1 MDEER
6 KNGAPPEEEE
16 EGSVTGSD
24 GAAVR
29 SDSDSDSDSASDSA
43 SDSDSD
49 SDSGSA
55 PASDEVDPL
64 DVAPETADRAEP
76 TEDTPMVRTVNL
88 RKEYA
93 GVTALKGIDLRV
105 EKGDLFGFIGPNG
118 AGKTTTIK
126 ILTTLLEPTSGDAYV
141 GGYSVWDRKDE
152 IRGIIG
158 YMPDSFGVYRDMK
171 VTEYLHFFA
180 AAYGVPASERDGLV
194 RGLLD
199 LTDLT
204 YKKDALIDTLSR
216 GMQQRLGLART
227 LVHDPEVL
235 ILDEPAS
242 GLDPRARIEIREI
255 LLELKRMGKTI
266 LLSSHILSELAEICN
281 KIAIIERGSMVA
293 QGTIDEIM
301 AQVEDRS
308 LVMLGVDKPMQAVTL
323 LKDHEQVEGVEYLE
337 TENLVRVDLWGSEP
351 DVSWL
356 PEMMVEHGLKVD
368 YLNRE
373 QLTLEEV
380 FMKLT
385 KGLVQ

>member
-1 MDEER
+1 MSEREGATPSEEQATP
-6 KNGAPPEEEE
+6 GAT
-16 EGSVTGSD
+16 EGSEGVEVRRSVDEAPDD
-24 GAAVR
+24 GA
-29 SDSDSDSDSASDSA
+29 
-43 SDSDSD
+43 
-49 SDSGSA
+49 
-55 PASDEVDPL
+55 
-64 DVAPETADRAEP
+64 
-76 TEDTPMVRTVNL
+76 MIRTVNL
-88 RKEYA
+88 RKDYA
-93 GVTALKGIDLRV
+93 GVKALKGIDLVV
-105 EKGDLFGFIGPNG
+105 EEGDLFGFIGPNG

-126 ILTTLLEPTSGDAYV
+126 ILTTLLEPTAGDAYV

-171 VTEYLHFFA
+171 VNEYLMFFA
-180 AAYGVPASERDGLV
+180 AAYGVPSSEREGLV
-194 RGLLD
+194 SGLLE

-204 YKKDALIDTLSR
+204 YKRDALIDTLSR

-227 LVHDPEVL
+227 LVHDPMVL

-281 KIAIIERGSMVA
+281 KIAIIERGEMVA
-293 QGTIDEIM
+293 QGTIAEIM
-301 AQVEDRS
+301 ARVEDRS
-308 LVMLGVDKPMQAVTL
+308 LVMLGVDRPRQAVSL
-323 LKDHEQVEGVEYLE
+323 LRGHPEVEQVEIIEE
-337 TENLVRVDLWGSEP
+337 QNLVRVDLLGAEP
-351 DVSWL
+351 DVSWIPAL
-356 PEMMVEHGLKVD
+356 MIEQGLRVD
-368 YLNRE
+368 YVNRE

>member
-1 MDEER
+1 MSEE
-6 KNGAPPEEEE
+6 NEVESSEVAAEESSAEE
-16 EGSVTGSD
+16 S
-24 GAAVR
+24 
-29 SDSDSDSDSASDSA
+29 
-43 SDSDSD
+43 
-49 SDSGSA
+49 
-55 PASDEVDPL
+55 
-64 DVAPETADRAEP
+64 VAPE
-76 TEDTPMVRTVNL
+76 PMIRTVNL
-88 RKEYA
+88 RKEYS
-93 GVTALKGIDLRV
+93 GVIALKGIDLTV

-141 GGYSVWDRKDE
+141 SGHSVWDRKDE

-171 VTEYLHFFA
+171 VSEYLQFFA
-180 AAYGVPASERDGLV
+180 AAYGVPGKDRDGLV
-194 RGLLD
+194 DGLLE

-204 YKKDALIDTLSR
+204 YKRDALIDTLSR

-227 LVHDPEVL
+227 LVHDPAVL

-242 GLDPRARIEIREI
+242 GLDPRARVEIREI

-281 KIAIIERGSMVA
+281 KIAIIERGEMVA

-301 AQVEDRS
+301 AMVEDRS
-308 LVMLGVDKPMQAVTL
+308 LVMLGVDHPRQAVTL
-323 LKDHEQVEGVEYLE
+323 LRDHHQVEGVEFIE
-337 TENLVRVDLWGSEP
+337 PENLVRVDLYGSEP
-351 DVSWL
+351 DVAWL
-356 PEMMVEHGLKVD
+356 PELMIQHGLKVD
-368 YLNRE
+368 YINRE

-385 KGLVQ
+385 KGLVA

>member
-29 SDSDSDSDSASDSA
+29 SDSDSDSASDSA

>member
-1 MDEER
+1 MGDELREDR
-6 KNGAPPEEEE
+6 PEGAPEESPEESAEE
-16 EGSVTGSD
+16 SAEEAEKSPDESPEE
-24 GAAVR
+24 AATEEPQ
-29 SDSDSDSDSASDSA
+29 D
-43 SDSDSD
+43 
-49 SDSGSA
+49 GSA
-55 PASDEVDPL
+55 L
-64 DVAPETADRAEP
+64 DIAPETADSGGEADGVVEDDEP
-76 TEDTPMVRTVNL
+76 MIRTVNL
-88 RKEYA
+88 RKEYS

-105 EKGDLFGFIGPNG
+105 DRGDLFGFIGPNG

-180 AAYGVPASERDGLV
+180 AAYGVPAAERDGLV
-194 RGLLD
+194 QGLLE

-281 KIAIIERGSMVA
+281 KIAIIERGAMVA

-323 LKDHEQVEGVEYLE
+323 LKGHEQVEGVDYIE
-337 TENLVRVDLWGSEP
+337 TENLVRVDLWGHEP

-356 PEMMVEHGLKVD
+356 PAMMIEHGLKVD

>member
-1 MDEER
+1 MSEETER
-6 KNGAPPEEEE
+6 TDDSAPEETEQGSPEE
-16 EGSVTGSD
+16 TEQG
-24 GAAVR
+24 
-29 SDSDSDSDSASDSA
+29 
-43 SDSDSD
+43 
-49 SDSGSA
+49 
-55 PASDEVDPL
+55 PAEDA
-64 DVAPETADRAEP
+64 APE
-76 TEDTPMVRTVNL
+76 PMIRTVNL

-93 GVTALKGIDLRV
+93 GVTALKGIDLTV

-141 GGYSVWDRKDE
+141 DGHSVWDRKDE

-171 VTEYLHFFA
+171 VDEYLQFFA
-180 AAYGVPASERDGLV
+180 AAYGVPGKEREGLV
-194 RGLLD
+194 KGLLE

-227 LVHDPEVL
+227 LVHDPAVL

-242 GLDPRARIEIREI
+242 GLDPRARVEIREI

-281 KIAIIERGSMVA
+281 KIAIIERGEMVA

-308 LVMLGVDKPMQAVTL
+308 LVMLGVDHPRQAVTL
-323 LKDHEQVEGVEYLE
+323 LRDHEMVEEVEYIE
-337 TENLVRVDLWGSEP
+337 SERLVRVDLLGVDP

-356 PEMMVEHGLKVD
+356 PEMMMEHGLKVD

-385 KGLVQ
+385 KGLVA

>member
-1 MDEER
+1 MSEEQ
-6 KNGAPPEEEE
+6 EH
-16 EGSVTGSD
+16 
-24 GAAVR
+24 
-29 SDSDSDSDSASDSA
+29 ASDRVP
-43 SDSDSD
+43 DETEEPGDET
-49 SDSGSA
+49 A
-55 PASDEVDPL
+55 PA
-64 DVAPETADRAEP
+64 
-76 TEDTPMVRTVNL
+76 PMIRTVNL
-88 RKEYA
+88 RKEYS
-93 GVTALKGIDLRV
+93 GVIALKGIDLTV
-105 EKGDLFGFIGPNG
+105 EKGDLYGFIGPNG

-141 GGYSVWDRKDE
+141 DGHSVWDRKDE

-171 VTEYLHFFA
+171 VDEYLQFFA
-180 AAYGVPASERDGLV
+180 AAYGVPGKEREGLV
-194 RGLLD
+194 KGLLE

-204 YKKDALIDTLSR
+204 YKRNALIDTLSR

-227 LVHDPEVL
+227 LVHDPAVL

-242 GLDPRARIEIREI
+242 GLDPRARVEIREI

-281 KIAIIERGSMVA
+281 KIAIIERGEMVA
-293 QGTIDEIM
+293 QGTIEEIM
-301 AQVEDRS
+301 AKVEDRS
-308 LVMLGVDKPMQAVTL
+308 LVMLGVDHPRQAVTL
-323 LKDHEQVEGVEYLE
+323 LREHEMVEGVEYIE
-337 TENLVRVDLWGSEP
+337 SERLVRVDLLGVEP

-356 PEMMVEHGLKVD
+356 PEMMMEHGLKVD

-385 KGLVQ
+385 KGLVA

>member
-1 MDEER
+1 MSDETEVESSEV
-6 KNGAPPEEEE
+6 EEESPPVE
-16 EGSVTGSD
+16 EESPP
-24 GAAVR
+24 AEEE
-29 SDSDSDSDSASDSA
+29 
-43 SDSDSD
+43 
-49 SDSGSA
+49 SA
-55 PASDEVDPL
+55 PEATDADPSEG
-64 DVAPETADRAEP
+64 A
-76 TEDTPMVRTVNL
+76 MIRTVNL
-88 RKEYA
+88 RKEYS
-93 GVTALKGIDLRV
+93 GVIALKGIDLTV

-141 GGYSVWDRKDE
+141 DGHSVWDRKDE

-171 VTEYLHFFA
+171 VAEYLQFFA
-180 AAYGVPASERDGLV
+180 AAYGVPSKDRDGLV
-194 RGLLD
+194 DGLLE
-199 LTDLT
+199 LTDLA
-204 YKKDALIDTLSR
+204 YKRNALIDTLSR

-227 LVHDPEVL
+227 LVHDPQVL

-281 KIAIIERGSMVA
+281 KIAIIERGEMVA
-293 QGTIDEIM
+293 QGTIEEIM

-308 LVMLGVDKPMQAVTL
+308 LVMLGVDHPRQAVTL
-323 LKDHEQVEGVEYLE
+323 LRDHPSVEGVEFIE
-337 TENLVRVDLWGSEP
+337 EEKLVRVDLYGSEP
-351 DVSWL
+351 DVAWL
-356 PEMMVEHGLKVD
+356 PELMIQHGLKVD
-368 YLNRE
+368 YINRE

>member
-1 MDEER
+1 MSEEDR
-6 KNGAPPEEEE
+6 PQESPTENPEENSVEDEVEE
-16 EGSVTGSD
+16 QVSQEDPEPTDESEE
-24 GAAVR
+24 
-29 SDSDSDSDSASDSA
+29 
-43 SDSDSD
+43 
-49 SDSGSA
+49 A
-55 PASDEVDPL
+55 PA
-64 DVAPETADRAEP
+64 AEP
-76 TEDTPMVRTVNL
+76 DEPDAAQPDAAQPTPMIQTVNL
-88 RKEYA
+88 RKEYS
-93 GVTALKGIDLRV
+93 GVTALKGVNLRV

-141 GGYSVWDRKDE
+141 NGYSVWDRKDE
-152 IRGIIG
+152 IRGLIG

-171 VTEYLHFFA
+171 VAEYLQFFA

-194 RGLLD
+194 KGLLE

-204 YKKDALIDTLSR
+204 YKRAALIDTLSR

-227 LVHDPEVL
+227 LVHDPHVL

-281 KIAIIERGSMVA
+281 KIAIIERGEMVA

-308 LVMLGVDKPMQAVTL
+308 LVMLGVDKPLQAVNL
-323 LKDHEQVEGVEYLE
+323 LRGHEAVEAVDYIEE
-337 TENLVRVDLWGSEP
+337 QKLVRVDLFGSEP

-356 PEMMVEHGLKVD
+356 PEMMMKHGLRVD

-385 KGLVQ
+385 KGLVA